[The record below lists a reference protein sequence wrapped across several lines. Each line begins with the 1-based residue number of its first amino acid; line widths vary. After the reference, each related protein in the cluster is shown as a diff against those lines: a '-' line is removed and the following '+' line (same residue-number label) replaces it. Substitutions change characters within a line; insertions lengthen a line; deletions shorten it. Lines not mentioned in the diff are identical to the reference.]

1 MEKEKPRNKTFA
13 AKALTNEQIIALFP
27 SKAVREYLKKI
38 NWQFS
43 ERDREILYR
52 YLALNEEPAYE
63 ADYVTIPFPFRSG
76 DLVYVI
82 GNEEQIGVFCSC
94 KDDKDFFDLDA
105 RTKDFSDWSDSG
117 RTRVE
122 FLYPNGRFSHE
133 HPYCFDLEYAEIKPE
148 EKRGQSKDP
157 YKTAL
162 VIASE
167 LIRGTDSSIECLQ
180 MYCKE
185 YAEKNS

>member
-1 MEKEKPRNKTFA
+1 MQKAKPRNKPFA
-13 AKALTNEQIIALFP
+13 AKALTNELIIALFP
-27 SKAVREYLKKI
+27 SKALREYLKKI

-63 ADYVTIPFPFRSG
+63 GDYVTIPFPFRSG
-76 DLVYVI
+76 DL
-82 GNEEQIGVFCSC
+82 
-94 KDDKDFFDLDA
+94 
-105 RTKDFSDWSDSG
+105 
-117 RTRVE
+117 
-122 FLYPNGRFSHE
+122 
-133 HPYCFDLEYAEIKPE
+133 EYAEIKPE
-148 EKRGQSKDP
+148 ETRGQSKDP

-167 LIRGTDSSIECLQ
+167 LIRGTDSSIENLQ

-185 YAEKNS
+185 YAEKNVSKEL